1 MRQVVSY
8 DDITVPTAAPTA
20 GASGQRITT
29 PGPPPKKRKVN
40 GMPKSLNARPAQYPQ
55 HWDEPESSAPQINYD
70 DGVGDVATG
79 AHEPEVEEGEEE
91 EEESR
96 DLTHEEIW
104 DDSALVNAWDSAMAE
119 YEVCLTSASFRP
131 RMY

>member
-20 GASGQRITT
+20 GASVQSNTV

-40 GMPKSLNARPAQYPQ
+40 GAPKNSNARAAQYPQ
-55 HWDEPESSAPQINYD
+55 HWDEPESSAPQMNYD
-70 DGVGDVATG
+70 DGVGDAVMGEQAQ
-79 AHEPEVEEGEEE
+79 ELEDGEEE

-96 DLTHEEIW
+96 ELTHEEIW

-119 YEVCLTSASFRP
+119 YEVCPTSVSSGP

>member
-20 GASGQRITT
+20 GASVPSNAAQ
-29 PGPPPKKRKVN
+29 GPPPKKRKVN
-40 GMPKSLNARPAQYPQ
+40 GAPKNPNARPQQYPQ
-55 HWDEPESSAPQINYD
+55 HWDEPELSAPQMNYG
-70 DGVGDVATG
+70 DGVGDVATQ
-79 AHEPEVEEGEEE
+79 AQVHEVEEGEEE

-96 DLTHEEIW
+96 ELTHEEIW
-104 DDSALVNAWDSAMAE
+104 DDSAVVDAWDSAMAE
-119 YEVCLTSASFRP
+119 YEVCSVFVSFGP